1 MQLTVQGFGKTE
13 YEIEVGEDDTTE
25 TMRQKVASAAGLAE
39 DSFHM
44 GFGGKD
50 EGEDITELSA
60 GDTIILT
67 KTQKYGAIAELHAL
81 GVTDITAEKWGSVM
95 DPEVACLLLQAEVAT
110 VIPNGFLWGESLTSL
125 DLSAVSVVTQI
136 GNGFLSESDVT
147 SVDLSGL
154 SSVTHIGSEFFCEC
168 MSLTELD
175 LSSLSKLTKIE
186 KGFLYNCGNLTA
198 LNLPPL
204 NRVTEISRHFLA
216 KCQALK
222 TLHLPSLSSAT
233 YIGDYFLS
241 DCNALATLDLTPLSS
256 VTYIDIEFLANS
268 GITALDLTPLSGVTR
283 ISGGGEYF
291 LQNCTNLTALDVPR
305 NTVVWSTVKQ
315 GKLSHLLVEPGA
327 RDESPEQRKRMRRAQ
342 LTESDDGDVSS

>member
-67 KTQKYGAIAELHAL
+67 KTQKYGAIAKLHAL
-81 GVTDITAEKWGSVM
+81 GVTDITAEKLGGVK
-95 DPEVACLLLQAEVAT
+95 DPEVASLLLQAEVAT
-110 VIPNGFLWGESLTSL
+110 VIPNAFLWGESLTSL

-136 GNGFLSESDVT
+136 GDCFLAECKTVT

-154 SSVTHIGSEFFCEC
+154 SSVTHIGSNFFCRC

-175 LSSLSKLTKIE
+175 LPSLSKLTKIE
-186 KGFLYNCGNLTA
+186 H
-198 LNLPPL
+198 
-204 NRVTEISRHFLA
+204 HFLA
-216 KCQALK
+216 ECRALK
-222 TLHLPSLSSAT
+222 SLRLPSLSSAK
-233 YIGDYFLS
+233 YIGDAFLLH
-241 DCNALATLDLTPLSS
+241 CNALATLDLTPLSS
-256 VTYIDIEFLANS
+256 VTRIDIEFLANS
-268 GITALDLTPLSGVTR
+268 GITALDLTPLSGVTE
-283 ISGGGEYF
+283 IWGGGEYF

-327 RDESPEQRKRMRRAQ
+327 KRSRDESPEQRKRMRRAQ